1 MFVAVRRYEVE
12 DTSSVGEIMHRVR
25 DEFLPMISKAP
36 GFIDYYCYDCREA
49 GRTIIT
55 SISLFETTVGAD
67 ESSRMATMWAER
79 RLSGLIRTPPE
90 ISAGEVKVHSKVMV
104 S

>member
-1 MFVAVRRYEVE
+1 MFIAVRRYEVE
-12 DTSSVGEIMHRVR
+12 DPTAVGEIMKRVR
-25 DEFLPMISKAP
+25 EEFLPMINKAP
-36 GFIDYYCYDCREA
+36 GFVDYYCYDCREA

-79 RLSGLIRTPPE
+79 RLSSLVRTPPE
-90 ISAGEVKVHSKVMV
+90 ISAGEAKVHSRVMV

>member
-1 MFVAVRRYEVE
+1 MFIAVRRYEVE
-12 DTSSVGEIMHRVR
+12 DPTAVGEIMKRVR
-25 DEFLPMISKAP
+25 EEFLPMISKAP
-36 GFIDYYCYDCREA
+36 GFVDYYCYHCREA

-79 RLSGLIRTPPE
+79 HLSSLVRTPPD
-90 ISAGEVKVHSKVMV
+90 ISAGEVKVHSRVMV